1 MTLVKRIAHEKRAI
15 VWPLVLLVLVNV
27 GAYAGIVYPLER
39 RAAGAADRAASAD
52 AARRSAERDLTAS
65 RTLVSNQTVAR
76 DELATFYDKVLPQ
89 NYVEARSMTYKR
101 LPELAKKAN
110 VRYEAGSF
118 ELDQTVKNARVGRL
132 HTKMVLEGD
141 YESFRQFVYD
151 VETASDFIIID
162 SVTLA
167 QGEVGKP
174 LTLNLE
180 LSTYFRIAN
189 GT

>member
-1 MTLVKRIAHEKRAI
+1 MTLVKRIAHEKRA
-15 VWPLVLLVLVNV
+15 VLWPLVLLLLVNAA
-27 GAYAGIVYPLER
+27 AYAAIVYPLER

-52 AARRSAERDLTAS
+52 AKLRAAERDLAAS
-65 RTLVSNQTVAR
+65 RTLVSNQTLAR
-76 DELATFYDKVLPQ
+76 EELATFYEKVLPQ
-89 NYVEARSMTYKR
+89 DYVAARSLTYRR

-110 VRYEAGSF
+110 VRYDAGSF
-118 ELDQTVKNARVGRL
+118 EIDPTVKNPRVGRL

-167 QGEVGKP
+167 QGEAGKP

-180 LSTYFRIAN
+180 LSTYYRASH